1 MGIVNQKKSNKMA
14 KQESIITLNGTIANI
29 SFFKTKDGY
38 NARKKTGVSKAE
50 MESNPNFDRTRENM
64 AEFGRAAKAAKLLRK
79 ALLES
84 IVGSRDRKMNTRL
97 QKAMMTVLRADTTST
112 RGQRNVIDGEAELL
126 QGFEF
131 NVNGPLSTTMQATP
145 KATVDRVTGNCSV
158 SIPPYDPVKI
168 ILQAEGATDYRF
180 GLTAASINFETK
192 ETEVLSTQ
200 SAYLPLKGG
209 ITTQL
214 DLTVALQPGSTHP
227 IFMALTIEFVQ
238 ETNGQK
244 YALKSGEF
252 NACALV
258 KVDGG
263 V

>member
-1 MGIVNQKKSNKMA
+1 MA
-14 KQESIITLNGTIANI
+14 KQESIITLNGTIDNI

-38 NARKKTGVSKAE
+38 SARKKTGISKAA

-64 AEFGRAAKAAKLLRK
+64 AEFGRAAQAAKLLRE

-84 IVGSRDRKMNTRL
+84 IVGSRDRKMSIRL
-97 QKAMMTVLRADTTST
+97 HKAMMDVLKADTTST

-131 NVNGPLSTTMQATP
+131 NVDGQLSTTLLASYQE
-145 KATVDRVTGNCSV
+145 TVDRVTGTCTVSV
-158 SIPPYDPVKI
+158 PPYDPTKMVKH
-168 ILQAEGATDYRF
+168 AAGATHYRL
-180 GLTAASINFETK
+180 GLSAASVNFETK
-192 ETEVLSTQ
+192 ERDVQTIQ
-200 SAYLPLKGG
+200 SAYLPVNGAL
-209 ITTQL
+209 TLLL
-214 DLTVALQPGSTHP
+214 DLAVTLPPGSTHP

-238 ETNGQK
+238 EINGQK
-244 YALKSGEF
+244 YALKSGAF

>member
-1 MGIVNQKKSNKMA
+1 MA
-14 KQESIITLNGTIANI
+14 KQESIITLNGTIDNI

-38 NARKKTGVSKAE
+38 NARKKRGVSKAE
-50 MESNPNFDRTRENM
+50 MELNPNFDRTRENM
-64 AEFGRAAKAAKLLRK
+64 AEFSRAAKAAKLLRSR
-79 ALLES
+79 LLES
-84 IVGSRDRKMNTRL
+84 IVGSRDRKMCPRL
-97 QKAMMTVLRADTTST
+97 QKAMMAVLKADTTST
-112 RGQRNVIDGEAELL
+112 RGQRNVIDGETELL

-131 NVNGPLSTTMQATP
+131 NMVGPLSTTMEALYE
-145 KATVDRVTGNCSV
+145 ATVDRVTGTCKV
-158 SIPPYDPVKI
+158 SIPPYDPAKMI
-168 ILQAEGATDYRF
+168 KHAAGASYYRL
-180 GLTAASINFETK
+180 GITTASINFET
-192 ETEVLSTQ
+192 EECEVKSTV
-200 SAYLPLKGG
+200 SDYLPVKGA
-209 ITTQL
+209 ITPQM
-214 DLTVALQPGSTHP
+214 DLAVTLLPGVTHP